1 MVGVLN
7 SCVTGTLQPVA
18 FRTWI
23 ITLAAWTA
31 QCVSSCLPLS
41 NQPVAQWQ
49 CDHLQRVA
57 PHTEEVGLRADALLA
72 QHIL

>member
-1 MVGVLN
+1 MLGVLN

-31 QCVSSCLPLS
+31 QRLSSLLS
-41 NQPVAQWQ
+41 LTQTASGIM
-49 CDHLQRVA
+49 A
-57 PHTEEVGLRADALLA
+57 A
-72 QHIL
+72 